1 MQVVGYSR
9 VSTEDQA
16 RDGVSMSAQEAK
28 LEAYCLV
35 KDWTLVKVIRDEGY
49 SAKHL
54 KRPGLEALLALVTSR
69 EVEAVIVYKLDRL
82 TRSVSDLDKLVRL
95 LDRHDVALVSLQE
108 SLDATTATGRLMMN
122 LLASVSQWE
131 REVIGERTS
140 DALQHL
146 KAQGKRYCHT
156 VYDNA
161 EVIALMHQL
170 RTDGLSYE
178 AIAQHLNHAG
188 IPTARGNPWQAMV
201 VWGIVRRTQS
211 PRERRIA

>member
-1 MQVVGYSR
+1 MQVVGYVR

-16 RDGVSMSAQEAK
+16 RDGVSMGAQQAK

-35 KDWTLVKVIRDEGY
+35 KDWTLRHVIRDEGY

-54 KRPGLEALLALVTSR
+54 KRPGLEELLSLVTSR
-69 EVEAVIVYKLDRL
+69 QVAAVIVYKLDRL

-95 LDRHDVALVSLQE
+95 FDRHDIALVSLQE

-131 REVIGERTS
+131 REVIGERTR

-146 KAQGKRYCHT
+146 KAQGQRYCHT
-156 VYDNA
+156 VYDNL
-161 EVIALMHQL
+161 EVIALMHRL
-170 RTDGLSYE
+170 RASGHSYA
-178 AIAQHLNHAG
+178 AIAQHLNQAG
-188 IPTARGNPWQAMV
+188 IPTAKGKPWQAMV
-201 VWGIVRRTQS
+201 VWGIVRRTQ
-211 PRERRIA
+211 PQRERRIA